1 MPELPLEYRYTA
13 EHEWFLLEG
22 EIGTVGITDYAQ
34 ESLGDVTYVELPQPG
49 SVFDQGETLGVIE
62 SVKAASDLFMPVG
75 GEILQV
81 NAEVEERPEKVN
93 EEPYK
98 TWLVKLRIT
107 DPAEV
112 DDLLTADTYGRLI
125 GR

>member
-1 MPELPLEYRYTA
+1 M
-13 EHEWFLLEG
+13 
-22 EIGTVGITDYAQ
+22 GITNYAQ
-34 ESLGDVTYVELPQPG
+34 ESLGDVIYVELPQPG
-49 SVFDQGETLGVIE
+49 SVFHQGETFGIIE

-75 GEILQV
+75 GEILQA

-93 EEPYK
+93 EEPHK

-112 DDLLTADTYGRLI
+112 NELLTATVYGRLI

>member
-13 EHEWFLLEG
+13 EHEWLLLEG
-22 EIGTVGITDYAQ
+22 DIGTVGITDYAQ
-34 ESLGDVTYVELPQPG
+34 ENLGDVTYVELPPPG
-49 SVFDQGETLGVIE
+49 TVFHQGETLGVIE

-75 GEILQV
+75 GEILQG
-81 NAEVEERPEKVN
+81 NADAEERPEMVN

-107 DPAEV
+107 DPTEV
-112 DDLLTADTYGRLI
+112 DDLLTADAYGRLI

>member
-1 MPELPLEYRYTA
+1 MPELPPEYRYTA
-13 EHEWFLLEG
+13 EHEWLLLEG
-22 EIGTVGITDYAQ
+22 DIGTVGITNYAQ
-34 ESLGDVTYVELPQPG
+34 ESLGDVIYVELPQPG
-49 SVFDQGETLGVIE
+49 SVFHQGETFGIIE

-75 GEILQV
+75 GEILQA

-93 EEPYK
+93 EEPLK

-112 DDLLTADTYGRLI
+112 NELLTATVYGRLI